1 MLEHLDRLPPDPI
14 LGVMAAFRADS
25 DPHKVDLGV
34 GVYRDDAGET
44 PVLAAVRTA
53 EQELLAKQTTKT
65 YVAAVG
71 NAGFNQAMERL
82 VLGAGHPALGSGRLR
97 TIQAPGGC
105 GALRLGAE
113 LIRAAA
119 SDAVVHVS
127 TPTWANHV
135 PLLSNCGLRL
145 EHYPYFDPATGG
157 VAFGAMLAALDRLP
171 PRSVV
176 LLHAS
181 CHNPTGADL
190 EDDQWRE
197 LLALVRRRS
206 LLPFIDMAY
215 QGLGRGVAEDAYG
228 PRLFCA
234 ELPEVLV
241 AVSCSKNFGLYRER
255 TGALH
260 VLSAT
265 PTAAEAAISQLMRI
279 ARGLYS
285 MPPDHG
291 AAIAH
296 AILTDERLRKSWESE
311 VEAMRLRIQR
321 LRAAALQQLAAAC
334 PRKDFGYI
342 ARQRGMFSY
351 LGVDGEA
358 VCELRERHHVYMM
371 DDGRINIAG
380 LRMDNVGYFAEA
392 VAQTLARRRDPA
404 PSAVG

>member
-1 MLEHLDRLPPDPI
+1 VLEHLDRLPPDPI
-14 LGVMAAFRADS
+14 LGLMAAFRADS
-25 DPHKVDLGV
+25 DPRKVDLGV

-44 PVLAAVRTA
+44 PVMKAVREA
-53 EQELLAKQTTKT
+53 EQALLARQTTKT

-71 NAGFNQAMERL
+71 NAGFNEGMERL
-82 VLGAGHPALGSGRLR
+82 VLGQGHAVLGSGRLR

-119 SDAVVHVS
+119 PDAVVHVS

-135 PLLSNCGLRL
+135 PLLSNCGLKL
-145 EHYPYFDPATGG
+145 ERYPYFDPATGG
-157 VAFGAMLAALDRLP
+157 VAFDAMLAALDRLP

-190 EDDQWRE
+190 EDGQWRE

-206 LLPFIDMAY
+206 LLPFIDIAY

-260 VLSAT
+260 SLSAT
-265 PTAAEAAISQLMRI
+265 PAAADAAISQLMRI

-291 AAIAH
+291 AAIVH
-296 AILTDERLRKSWESE
+296 GILTDERLRTMWAAE
-311 VEAMRLRIQR
+311 VDAMRSRIQQ
-321 LRAAALQQLAAAC
+321 LRAAAVQQLATTC
-334 PRKDFGYI
+334 PRKDFGFI
-342 ARQRGMFSY
+342 VRQRGMFSY
-351 LGVDGEA
+351 FGVDTEA
-358 VCELRERHHVYMM
+358 VRALREQHHVYMM
-371 DDGRINIAG
+371 DDSRINICG
-380 LRMDNVGYFAEA
+380 LRMDNIGYFA
-392 VAQTLARRRDPA
+392 Q
-404 PSAVG
+404 AVGKVVG

>member
-1 MLEHLDRLPPDPI
+1 ETRVLEHLDRLRPDPI
-14 LGVMAAFRADS
+14 LGLMAAFRGDS
-25 DPHKVDLGV
+25 DPRKVDLGV
-34 GVYRDDAGET
+34 GVFRDDVGET
-44 PVLAAVRTA
+44 PVMRAVRQA
-53 EQELLAKQTTKT
+53 EGEVLARQRTKT
-65 YVAAVG
+65 YVAAAG
-71 NAGFNQAMERL
+71 NAGFNEAMERL
-82 VLGAGHPALGSGRLR
+82 VLGQGHAALTSGRLR

-113 LIRAAA
+113 LILRAAP
-119 SDAVVHVS
+119 DAVVHVS

-135 PLLSNCGLRL
+135 PLLSNCGLKL
-145 EHYPYFDPATGG
+145 ERYPYFDPATGG
-157 VAFGAMLAALDRLP
+157 VAFDAMLGALDRLP

-190 EDDQWRE
+190 EDAQWRE
-197 LLALVRRRS
+197 LLGVVRRRA
-206 LLPFIDMAY
+206 LLPFIDIAY
-215 QGLGRGVAEDAYG
+215 QGLGRGAAEDAYG

-265 PTAAEAAISQLMRI
+265 PTAADAAISQLMRI

-291 AAIAH
+291 AAIVH
-296 AILTDERLRKSWESE
+296 AILSDERLRKTWEGE
-311 VEAMRLRIQR
+311 LDAMRSRIQQ
-321 LRAAALQQLAAAC
+321 LRAAAVQRLAVTC
-334 PRKDFGYI
+334 PGKDFGYI

-351 LGVDGEA
+351 LGVDVQA
-358 VCELRERHHVYMM
+358 VRELRERHHVYMM
-371 DDGRINIAG
+371 DDGRINVAG
-380 LRMDNVGYFAEA
+380 LRMDNIDYFGG
-392 VAQTLARRRDPA
+392 
-404 PSAVG
+404 AVGKVVG

>member
-1 MLEHLDRLPPDPI
+1 VLEHLDRLPPDPI
-14 LGVMAAFRADS
+14 LGLMAAFRADS
-25 DPHKVDLGV
+25 DPRKVDLGV

-44 PVLAAVRTA
+44 PVMRAVRQA
-53 EQELLAKQTTKT
+53 EQELLARQTTKT
-65 YVAAVG
+65 YVSAVG
-71 NAGFNQAMERL
+71 NAGFNAAMERL
-82 VLGAGHPALGSGRLR
+82 SLGEGHTALVSGRLR

-113 LIRAAA
+113 LIRAAVP
-119 SDAVVHVS
+119 DAVVYVS

-135 PLLSNCGLRL
+135 PLLSNCGLKL
-145 EHYPYFDPATGG
+145 ERYPYFDPATGG
-157 VAFGAMLAALDRLP
+157 VAFDAMLGALDRLP

-190 EDDQWRE
+190 EDGQWRE
-197 LLALVRRRS
+197 LLEVVRRRS
-206 LLPFIDMAY
+206 LLPFLDVAY
-215 QGLGRGVAEDAYG
+215 QGLGRGVAEDVYA
-228 PRLFCA
+228 PRLFCR

-265 PTAAEAAISQLMRI
+265 AAAADASLSQLMRI

-291 AAIAH
+291 AAIVH
-296 AILTDERLRKSWESE
+296 GILTEERLRKSWELE
-311 VEAMRLRIQR
+311 LDAMRSRILE
-321 LRAAALQQLAAAC
+321 LRAAAVQRLGATC

-342 ARQRGMFSY
+342 VRQRGMFSY
-351 LGVDGEA
+351 LGIEPQA
-358 VCELRERHHVYMM
+358 VRELRERHHVYML
-371 DDGRINIAG
+371 DDSRINIAG
-380 LRMDNVGYFAEA
+380 LRLENIGYFAEA
-392 VAQTLARRRDPA
+392 VGKVLATTR
-404 PSAVG
+404 

>member
-1 MLEHLDRLPPDPI
+1 VLEHLDRLPPDPI

-25 DPHKVDLGV
+25 DPRKVDLGV
-34 GVYRDDAGET
+34 GVFRDDAGET
-44 PVLAAVRTA
+44 PVMRAVREA
-53 EQELLAKQTTKT
+53 EQELLARQTTKT

-71 NAGFNQAMERL
+71 NAGFNEAMERL
-82 VLGAGHPALGSGRLR
+82 VLGNGHSALASGRLR

-113 LIRAAA
+113 LIRTAAP
-119 SDAVVHVS
+119 DAVVHVS

-145 EHYPYFDPATGG
+145 ERYPYFDPATGA
-157 VAFGAMLAALDRLP
+157 VAFEAMMSALDRLP
-171 PRSVV
+171 PRAVV

-190 EDDQWRE
+190 EDGQWRE
-197 LLALVRRRS
+197 LLGLVRRRS
-206 LLPFIDMAY
+206 LLPFIDIAY
-215 QGLGRGVAEDAYG
+215 QGLGRGVAQDAYG
-228 PRLFCA
+228 PRLFCT

-265 PTAAEAAISQLMRI
+265 PPAADAAISQLQRI

-291 AAIAH
+291 AAIVH
-296 AILTDERLRKSWESE
+296 GILTQERLRKSWEAE
-311 VEAMRLRIQR
+311 LEAMRLRIVG
-321 LRAAALQQLAAAC
+321 LRAAAVQRLAVTC
-334 PRKDFGYI
+334 PQKNFGYI

-351 LGVDGEA
+351 LGVDVRA
-358 VCELRERHHVYMM
+358 VKELRERHHVYMM
-371 DDGRINIAG
+371 DDSRINVAG
-380 LRMDNVGYFAEA
+380 LRMDNIGYFAEA
-392 VAQTLARRRDPA
+392 VGKVVVA
-404 PSAVG
+404 

>member
-1 MLEHLDRLPPDPI
+1 VLEHLDRLPPDPI

-25 DPHKVDLGV
+25 DPRKVDLGV
-34 GVYRDDAGET
+34 GVFRDDAGET
-44 PVLAAVRTA
+44 PVMRAVREA
-53 EQELLAKQTTKT
+53 EREMLARQTTKT

-71 NAGFNQAMERL
+71 NAGFNEAMERL
-82 VLGAGHPALGSGRLR
+82 VLGSGHAALTSGRLR

-113 LIRAAA
+113 LIRGADP
-119 SDAVVHVS
+119 DAVVHVS

-135 PLLSNCGLRL
+135 PLLSNCGLNL
-145 EHYPYFDPATGG
+145 QPYPYFDPATGA
-157 VAFGAMLAALDRLP
+157 VAFGAMLGALDRLP

-190 EDDQWRE
+190 EDAQWRE
-197 LLALVRRRS
+197 LLEVVRRRS
-206 LLPFIDMAY
+206 LLPFIDIAY

-255 TGALH
+255 TGALQ

-265 PTAAEAAISQLMRI
+265 PTAADAAISQLMRI

-291 AAIAH
+291 AAIVH
-296 AILTDERLRKSWESE
+296 AILTGESFRRSWEGE
-311 VEAMRLRIQR
+311 LDAMRLRIQR
-321 LRAAALQQLAAAC
+321 LRGAALQRLAVTC
-334 PRKDFGYI
+334 PHRDFGFL

-351 LGVDGEA
+351 LGVDVEA
-358 VCELRERHHVYMM
+358 VSELRERHHVYMM
-371 DDGRINIAG
+371 DDSRINIAG
-380 LRMDNVGYFAEA
+380 LRTQNIEYFAEA
-392 VAQTLARRRDPA
+392 VGKVVR
-404 PSAVG
+404 

>member
-1 MLEHLDRLPPDPI
+1 VLEHLDRLPPDPI

-34 GVYRDDAGET
+34 GVFRDDAGET
-44 PVLAAVRTA
+44 PVMKAVREA
-53 EQELLAKQTTKT
+53 ERQVLARQTTKT

-71 NAGFNQAMERL
+71 NAGFNEAMERL
-82 VLGAGHPALGSGRLR
+82 VLGQGHAALGSGRLR

-119 SDAVVHVS
+119 PDAVVHVS
-127 TPTWANHV
+127 APTWANHV

-145 EHYPYFDPATGG
+145 ERYPYFDAATGG
-157 VAFGAMLAALDRLP
+157 VAFEAMLGALDRLP

-190 EDDQWRE
+190 EDGQWRE
-197 LLALVRRRS
+197 LLGLVRRRS
-206 LLPFIDMAY
+206 LLPFIDIAY
-215 QGLGRGVAEDAYG
+215 QGLGRGLAEDAYG
-228 PRLFCA
+228 LRLFCA

-265 PTAAEAAISQLMRI
+265 PAAADAAISQLMRI

-291 AAIAH
+291 AAIVH
-296 AILTDERLRKSWESE
+296 AILTEERLRVSWEGE
-311 VEAMRLRIQR
+311 LEAMRLRIQQ
-321 LRAAALQQLAAAC
+321 LRAAAVQRLAATC

-351 LGVDGEA
+351 LGVDARE
-358 VCELRERHHVYMM
+358 VRELRERHHVYMM
-371 DDGRINIAG
+371 DDSRINVAG
-380 LRMDNVGYFAEA
+380 LRLDNIGYFAEA
-392 VAQTLARRRDPA
+392 VGKV
-404 PSAVG
+404 VGA

>member
-1 MLEHLDRLPPDPI
+1 MLEHLDRLQPDPI
-14 LGVMAAFRADS
+14 LGLMAAFRADS
-25 DPHKVDLGV
+25 DPRKVDLGV

-44 PVLAAVRTA
+44 PVMRAVREA
-53 EQELLAKQTTKT
+53 ERELIARQTTKT
-65 YVAAVG
+65 YVGAVG
-71 NAGFNQAMERL
+71 NAGFNEAMERL
-82 VLGAGHPALGSGRLR
+82 VLGQGHTALGSRRLR

-119 SDAVVHVS
+119 PDAVVHVS

-145 EHYPYFDPATGG
+145 EPYPYFDPATGG
-157 VAFGAMLAALDRLP
+157 VAFDAMLAALDRLP
-171 PRSVV
+171 ARSVV

-190 EDDQWRE
+190 EDGQWRE

-228 PRLFCA
+228 PQLFCA

-260 VLSAT
+260 SLSAT
-265 PTAAEAAISQLMRI
+265 PAAADAAISQLMRI

-291 AAIAH
+291 AAIVH
-296 AILTDERLRKSWESE
+296 GILTDERLRTLWAGEID
-311 VEAMRLRIQR
+311 AMRSRIQQ
-321 LRAAALQQLAAAC
+321 LRAAAVQHLAATC

-342 ARQRGMFSY
+342 LRQRGMFSY
-351 LGVDGEA
+351 LGVDTAA
-358 VCELRERHHVYMM
+358 VRELRERHHVYMM
-371 DDGRINIAG
+371 DDSRINICG
-380 LRMDNVGYFAEA
+380 LRKDNVGYFAEA
-392 VAQTLARRRDPA
+392 VAN
-404 PSAVG
+404 VVHG